1 MKMKRLR
8 MLNSLPKT
16 IKESNNTSSTLQIPE
31 AAKGPP
37 IPAA

>member
-1 MKMKRLR
+1 
-8 MLNSLPKT
+8 MLNSPAQT
-16 IKESNNTSSTLQIPE
+16 IKESNNTSSTIQIPE